1 MNLMGFFAPLIR
13 PVLRR
18 PMAMRISQ
26 FEQLPSQSGRIVF
39 LGDSITEAG
48 IWDEWFPDLPVLNR
62 GVGGDSVGGVRA
74 RLATAIADPL
84 AVSLLIG
91 TNDLGGLGHSR
102 DIGRIADQT
111 RALVGD
117 IQGRAPKATLLLNS
131 VMPRRRSMA
140 KAIRDLN
147 ERYAKIAAEAGVT
160 YVDLWPVLADSD
172 GAIRRNFTRD
182 HLHLNGAGYEAWVG
196 ELRPLLAPFA

>member
-1 MNLMGFFAPLIR
+1 MNFMGFVAPLIR

-18 PMAMRISQ
+18 TMAMRISQ

-62 GVGGDSVGGVRA
+62 GVGGDSVGGVHA

-91 TNDLGGLGHSR
+91 TNDLSGLGHSR

-117 IQGRAPKATLLLNS
+117 IQDRAPKATLLLNS

-140 KAIRDLN
+140 TAIRDLN
-147 ERYAKIAAEAGVT
+147 DRYAKIAAEAGAT

-182 HLHLNGAGYEAWVG
+182 HLHLNGVGYEAWVG